1 MNLRTLH
8 LYVPHRSVARTLMML
23 YPSRASFSLWTA
35 LGTVVILTY
44 VIGCSHAVVY
54 SQSDN
59 ANCSEVCRESYNACY
74 NSPFTYTCPRG
85 CLEPNSSIKWPP
97 VKTAAWYV
105 VADFFPLLFVI
116 PIILLFN
123 INLAFGPGH
132 CLVFFYQILGCY
144 VLYYGVYNPYLGN
157 PVNPIYSGIL
167 NIFGFMVFHNPVL
180 EAVAITSSSGP
191 NPTPNPYSFPMLILS
206 YIKVVLAILY
216 FVSILFLVSRSQF
229 PFEHGSISWSKLRRA
244 LRRFRGKHAYEG
256 SVLVGTTSVLILIF
270 GYVVEISFNLLS
282 MGGNNECCCGSYNY
296 MPQYAYVNPYHRAIA
311 GYSQSIGI
319 NIATDFIGYGNPYIA
334 IPVISLLLLL
344 FSSLALIYYPAI
356 QNVFY
361 YVCKCNCPRL
371 TKLDPV
377 IDVLQG
383 GYKLRLRFFA
393 GIYLLYRILIWSIW
407 AFVSDPSV
415 RQFTLTC
422 VITTIL
428 LVHSIFQPFQQKRH
442 NYFESLN
449 LLAIILA
456 SFGSNALV
464 VKDKVDITKSI
475 LNITFLIFPGILV
488 IFYYIY
494 KLVRCT
500 CTRRCC
506 PPNEPSPCSRW
517 WSSINYYDQLQEQD

>member
-1 MNLRTLH
+1 M
-8 LYVPHRSVARTLMML
+8 
-23 YPSRASFSLWTA
+23 
-35 LGTVVILTY
+35 
-44 VIGCSHAVVY
+44 Y

-59 ANCSEVCRESYNACY
+59 ANCSEVCQDNCTPCPNCFPTYPC
-74 NSPFTYTCPRG
+74 PFG
-85 CLEPNSSIKWPP
+85 CLEPNSNIKWPP
-97 VKTAAWYV
+97 VETAVWYI
-105 VADFFPLLFVI
+105 VADFLPLLFVI

-132 CLVFFYQILGCY
+132 CLVFSYQILGCY
-144 VLYYGVYNPYLGN
+144 VTYSVSNPYLGN
-157 PVNPIYSGIL
+157 PVNLIYSGIL

-180 EAVAITSSSGP
+180 EAVAVPSSWTINPPP

-229 PFEHGSISWSKLRRA
+229 PFERGSISWSKLRRT
-244 LRRFRGKHAYEG
+244 LRRFREKHAYEG

-282 MGGNNECCCGSYNY
+282 MGGNNECTCNCGSS
-296 MPQYAYVNPYHRAIA
+296 VLINPYHRALA
-311 GYSQSIGI
+311 GYNSQSFPI
-319 NIATDFIGYGNPYIA
+319 NIATDFIGYGSLYIA

-407 AFVSDPSV
+407 AFVIDASV
-415 RQFTLTC
+415 TIYTYLCYNHYLTGAFNLS
-422 VITTIL
+422 TISTEETQL
-428 LVHSIFQPFQQKRH
+428 L
-442 NYFESLN
+442 
-449 LLAIILA
+449 
-456 SFGSNALV
+456 
-464 VKDKVDITKSI
+464 
-475 LNITFLIFPGILV
+475 
-488 IFYYIY
+488 
-494 KLVRCT
+494 
-500 CTRRCC
+500 
-506 PPNEPSPCSRW
+506 
-517 WSSINYYDQLQEQD
+517 

>member
-1 MNLRTLH
+1 MDCRRDSRH
-8 LYVPHRSVARTLMML
+8 SYV
-23 YPSRASFSLWTA
+23 Y
-35 LGTVVILTY
+35 TY
-44 VIGCSHAVVY
+44 IIGCSHADVY

-59 ANCSEVCRESYNACY
+59 ANCSEVCQDNCY
-74 NSPFTYTCPRG
+74 NTPSDTYACPCG
-85 CLEPNSSIKWPP
+85 CLEPNSNIKWPP
-97 VKTAAWYV
+97 VETAVWYI
-105 VADFFPLLFVI
+105 VADFLPLLFVI

-144 VLYYGVYNPYLGN
+144 VLYYYYVISSYSGN
-157 PVNPIYSGIL
+157 SINLFYSGIL

-180 EAVAITSSSGP
+180 EAVALISSSGPSP

-216 FVSILFLVSRSQF
+216 FVSILFLVSRSRF
-229 PFEHGSISWSKLRRA
+229 PFERGSISWSKLRRA
-244 LRRFRGKHAYEG
+244 LRRFREKYAYEG

-282 MGGNNECCCGSYNY
+282 FGGNNECNCESYY
-296 MPQYAYVNPYHRAIA
+296 RSINPYHRALA
-311 GYSQSIGI
+311 GYDNSQSNMRI
-319 NIATDFIGYGNPYIA
+319 NIDTDFIGYGSPYIA

-407 AFVSDPSV
+407 AFLSDAST

-422 VITTIL
+422 VITVIL
-428 LVHSIFQPFQQKRH
+428 LVHSIFQPFRQKRH

-456 SFGSNALV
+456 SFGSNAYTV
-464 VKDKVDITKSI
+464 NDKVDITKSI
-475 LNITFLIFPGILV
+475 LNITFLAFPGALV
-488 IFYYIY
+488 ILYYMY

-517 WSSINYYDQLQEQD
+517 WSSIDYYDQLQEQD

>member
-1 MNLRTLH
+1 
-8 LYVPHRSVARTLMML
+8 ML
-23 YPSRASFSLWTA
+23 YPSRASLWTA
-35 LGTVVILTY
+35 LGTVVILMY
-44 VIGCSHAVVY
+44 VIGCSHGDVY

-59 ANCSEVCRESYNACY
+59 PNCSELCKDNCTPCPNYLM
-74 NSPFTYTCPRG
+74 TYRCPAG
-85 CLEPNSSIKWPP
+85 GLEPNSSIKWPP
-97 VKTAAWYV
+97 VETAVWYI
-105 VADFFPLLFVI
+105 VADFLPLLFVI

-144 VLYYGVYNPYLGN
+144 VIYYFGTYSGN
-157 PVNPIYSGIL
+157 PVNPAYSVIL
-167 NIFGFMVFHNPVL
+167 NIFGLMVFHNPVL
-180 EAVAITSSSGP
+180 EIVALTSSRTP

-216 FVSILFLVSRSQF
+216 FVFILFLVSRSQF
-229 PFEHGSISWSKLRRA
+229 PFECGSVSWSKLRRA
-244 LRRFRGKHAYEG
+244 LRRFREKHAYEG

-282 MGGNNECCCGSYNY
+282 LAGNNKCCCGRYNY
-296 MPQYAYVNPYHRAIA
+296 KPQYAYVTPYHRALA
-311 GYSQSIGI
+311 SYNNTQSNMRI
-319 NIATDFIGYGNPYIA
+319 NIATDFIRYGSPLIA

-361 YVCKCNCPRL
+361 YVCKYNCPRL

-393 GIYLLYRILIWSIW
+393 GIYLFYRILIWSIW
-407 AFVSDPSV
+407 AFVSDAST
-415 RQFTLTC
+415 RQFILTC
-422 VITTIL
+422 VISIIL
-428 LVHSIFQPFQQKRH
+428 LVHSIFQPFRQKRH

-456 SFGSNALV
+456 SFGSNAFTVL
-464 VKDKVDITKSI
+464 DKVNATKFL
-475 LNITFLIFPGILV
+475 LNITFLTFPGILV

-517 WSSINYYDQLQEQD
+517 WSSINYYGQLQEQD

>member
-1 MNLRTLH
+1 M
-8 LYVPHRSVARTLMML
+8 A
-23 YPSRASFSLWTA
+23 A

-44 VIGCSHAVVY
+44 VIGCSHGDVY

-59 ANCSEVCRESYNACY
+59 PNCFEMCKDNCTPCSNCVL
-74 NSPFTYTCPRG
+74 TYTCPAG
-85 CLEPNSSIKWPP
+85 GLEPNSNIKWPP
-97 VKTAAWYV
+97 VETAVWYI
-105 VADFFPLLFVI
+105 VADFLPLLFVI

-144 VLYYGVYNPYLGN
+144 VQYYGTGPISYVLYHSIDTGPYGYSGN
-157 PVNPIYSGIL
+157 SINLIYLGIL
-167 NIFGFMVFHNPVL
+167 NIFGLMVFHNPVL
-180 EAVAITSSSGP
+180 EAVALSASSNVNPPP
-191 NPTPNPYSFPMLILS
+191 NSTPKPYSFPMLILS

-216 FVSILFLVSRSQF
+216 FVFILFLVSRSQF
-229 PFEHGSISWSKLRRA
+229 PFERGSVSWSKLRRA
-244 LRRFRGKHAYEG
+244 LRRFREKHAYEG

-282 MGGNNECCCGSYNY
+282 LGGNNSCNCGCCCGSYNY
-296 MPQYAYVNPYHRAIA
+296 MPLYANVNPYHRALA
-311 GYSQSIGI
+311 GYSQSRGI
-319 NIATDFIGYGNPYIA
+319 NIDTDFIRYGSPYIA

-407 AFVSDPSV
+407 AFVSDGAT

-422 VITTIL
+422 VITVIL
-428 LVHSIFQPFQQKRH
+428 LVHSIFQPFRQKRH

-456 SFGSNALV
+456 SFGSNAYTV
-464 VKDKVDITKSI
+464 NDKVDITKSI
-475 LNITFLIFPGILV
+475 LNITFLTFPGILV

-517 WSSINYYDQLQEQD
+517 WSSINYYGQLQEQD

>member
-1 MNLRTLH
+1 
-8 LYVPHRSVARTLMML
+8 ML

-35 LGTVVILTY
+35 VWTVVILTY
-44 VIGCSHAVVY
+44 VIGCSHADVY

-59 ANCSEVCRESYNACY
+59 ANCSEVCQDNCTPCPNCFS
-74 NSPFTYTCPRG
+74 TYTCPSG
-85 CLEPNSSIKWPP
+85 CLEPNSNIKWPP
-97 VKTAAWYV
+97 VETAVWYI
-105 VADFFPLLFVI
+105 VADFLPLLFVI

-144 VLYYGVYNPYLGN
+144 VLYNFFNIDPYSGN

-180 EAVAITSSSGP
+180 EAVAISNVFTSPSNPPP
-191 NPTPNPYSFPMLILS
+191 NLPPNPYSFPMLILS

-229 PFEHGSISWSKLRRA
+229 PFERGSISWSKLRRA
-244 LRRFRGKHAYEG
+244 LRRFRDKHAYEG

-282 MGGNNECCCGSYNY
+282 LGGNNVCTCYCGSYNY
-296 MPQYAYVNPYHRAIA
+296 MPQYAKVKPYHRALP
-311 GYSQSIGI
+311 GYTQSRGI
-319 NIATDFIGYGNPYIA
+319 NIATDFIGYGSPYIA

-407 AFVSDPSV
+407 AFVSDASTV
-415 RQFTLTC
+415 TRQFTLTC
-422 VITTIL
+422 VITVIL
-428 LVHSIFQPFQQKRH
+428 LVHSIFQPFRQKRH

-456 SFGSNALV
+456 SFGSNAFTMH
-464 VKDKVDITKSI
+464 DKVDVTKYF
-475 LNITFLIFPGILV
+475 LNITFLAFPGILV

-517 WSSINYYDQLQEQD
+517 WSSIDYYNQLQEQD

>member
-1 MNLRTLH
+1 
-8 LYVPHRSVARTLMML
+8 
-23 YPSRASFSLWTA
+23 
-35 LGTVVILTY
+35 
-44 VIGCSHAVVY
+44 
-54 SQSDN
+54 
-59 ANCSEVCRESYNACY
+59 
-74 NSPFTYTCPRG
+74 
-85 CLEPNSSIKWPP
+85 
-97 VKTAAWYV
+97 
-105 VADFFPLLFVI
+105 
-116 PIILLFN
+116 
-123 INLAFGPGH
+123 
-132 CLVFFYQILGCY
+132 
-144 VLYYGVYNPYLGN
+144 
-157 PVNPIYSGIL
+157 
-167 NIFGFMVFHNPVL
+167 MVFHNPVL
-180 EAVAITSSSGP
+180 EAVALSSALTSSR
-191 NPTPNPYSFPMLILS
+191 TPNSTPGPYSFPMLILS
-206 YIKVVLAILY
+206 YIKILLAILY
-216 FVSILFLVSRSQF
+216 FVSILFLVSRSRF
-229 PFEHGSISWSKLRRA
+229 PFEHGSVSWSKLRRA
-244 LRRFRGKHAYEG
+244 LRRFREKHAYEG

-282 MGGNNECCCGSYNY
+282 LGGNNECTCSCGSSFHINL
-296 MPQYAYVNPYHRAIA
+296 YHRALT
-311 GYSQSIGI
+311 GYNNSHSRGI
-319 NIATDFIGYGNPYIA
+319 NIAIDFIRYGSPLIA

-393 GIYLLYRILIWSIW
+393 GIYLLYRIWIWSIW

-422 VITTIL
+422 VISIIL
-428 LVHSIFQPFQQKRH
+428 LMHSIFQPFRQKRH

-464 VKDKVDITKSI
+464 VIDNCYINFDFFKYS
-475 LNITFLIFPGILV
+475 LNLTFLAFPGVLV

-517 WSSINYYDQLQEQD
+517 WNNINYYDQLQEQD

>member
-1 MNLRTLH
+1 
-8 LYVPHRSVARTLMML
+8 ML
-23 YPSRASFSLWTA
+23 YPSRVSFSLRTA
-35 LGTVVILTY
+35 VGTVILLTY
-44 VIGCSHAVVY
+44 IIGCSHADVY

-59 ANCSEVCRESYNACY
+59 PNCSEVCQDDCTPFPTCFPTYAC
-74 NSPFTYTCPRG
+74 PCG
-85 CLEPNSSIKWPP
+85 CLEPNSNIKWPP
-97 VKTAAWYV
+97 VETAVWYV
-105 VADFFPLLFVI
+105 VADFLPLLFVI

-144 VLYYGVYNPYLGN
+144 VQYYYYATSP
-157 PVNPIYSGIL
+157 YSGNSINPAYSAIL
-167 NIFGFMVFHNPVL
+167 NIFGLMVFHNPVL
-180 EAVAITSSSGP
+180 EAVAVTSSSAP

-229 PFEHGSISWSKLRRA
+229 PFERGSISWSKLRRA
-244 LRRFRGKHAYEG
+244 LRHFREKHSYEG

-282 MGGNNECCCGSYNY
+282 LGGNNVCNCGSSIRPLNI
-296 MPQYAYVNPYHRAIA
+296 APYHRALA
-311 GYSQSIGI
+311 GYNNTSQHIGI
-319 NIATDFIGYGNPYIA
+319 NIATDFLGYGSPYIVIILLC

-422 VITTIL
+422 VITIIL
-428 LVHSIFQPFQQKRH
+428 LVHSIFQPFRQKRH

-456 SFGSNALV
+456 SFGSNALLV
-464 VKDKVDITKSI
+464 IDDINFDLFKYS
-475 LNITFLIFPGILV
+475 LNLTFLAFPGALV

-500 CTRRCC
+500 CTKRCC